1 MKPLITLTCS
11 AFKEGETIPEKY
23 TCIGQNLNP
32 PLNIENIPKN
42 TKGLSLIFE
51 DPDAPNGVFT
61 HWLVWN
67 IPVSTK
73 SISENAKPRTEGLNS
88 NGKIGYMGPC
98 PPSGKPHRYI
108 FRIYAL
114 DIELKLEA
122 GSDRD
127 ALERAMQ
134 SHIIA
139 EGNLRGIF
147 SR

>member
-1 MKPLITLTCS
+1 MKPLITITCP

-42 TKGLSLIFE
+42 TKSLSLIFE
-51 DPDAPNGVFT
+51 DPDAPNSTFT
-61 HWLVWN
+61 HWIIWDISAATN
-67 IPVSTK
+67 
-73 SISENAKPRTEGLNS
+73 SISENTKPGTEGLNS
-88 NGKIGYMGPC
+88 NNKIGYMGPC

-114 DIELKLEA
+114 DRELKLEA
-122 GSDRD
+122 GVDRET
-127 ALERAMQ
+127 LEQAMQ
-134 SHIIA
+134 EHIIT

>member
-1 MKPLITLTCS
+1 MKPLITIICP
-11 AFKEGETIPEKY
+11 AFKEGKTIPEKY

-42 TKGLSLIFE
+42 TQSLSLIFE
-51 DPDAPNGVFT
+51 DPDAPNGTFT
-61 HWLVWN
+61 HWTVWN
-67 IPVSTK
+67 ISSSTN
-73 SISENAKPRTEGLNS
+73 SISENTKPGIEGLNS
-88 NGKIGYMGPC
+88 SNQIGYMGPC

-114 DIELKLEA
+114 DKKLKLEA
-122 GSDRD
+122 GAERE
-127 ALERAMQ
+127 ALKQAMQ
-134 SHIIA
+134 GHIIA

>member
-114 DIELKLEA
+114 DIELNPNSA
-122 GSDRD
+122 S
-127 ALERAMQ
+127 
-134 SHIIA
+134 
-139 EGNLRGIF
+139 F
-147 SR
+147 W